1 MGDKCVKGQP
11 VVISDGVVCE
21 MGITKMVIHIR
32 DMYEGEELHDSTEE
46 DEDSEEEFDADGDG
60 MIDAPIVSKKR
71 KFVRKNTVKMK
82 APTVILPEEVEKKKK
97 KKRKNQLNASLE
109 ENEAEKQEDSLVGVD
124 SSDELSKKETRSWSV
139 KES

>member
-1 MGDKCVKGQP
+1 
-11 VVISDGVVCE
+11 
-21 MGITKMVIHIR
+21 MVIHIR

-97 KKRKNQLNASLE
+97 KKKKKKRKKKRKDQLNASLE